1 VLDPSQKTEH
11 IRKYWGKEK
20 LEEVLKSAA
29 EMVSIGTLFI
39 SIELMLAM
47 SVQGTLSGNAQ
58 KPPSPYTA
66 TTNRDVCVTQARLI
80 DSRIIR

>member
-1 VLDPSQKTEH
+1 VLDPMQKTEH

-20 LEEVLKSAA
+20 MEEVLKSVA
-29 EMVSIGTLFI
+29 ETVSIWTLII

-47 SVQGTLSGNAQ
+47 SVQGTLSGNVWKQ
-58 KPPSPYTA
+58 PSPYTA
-66 TTNRDVCVTQARLI
+66 KTNREVRITQAWLV